1 MGLPA
6 SPRLTKIGEYDLNA
20 IDGVE
25 HVQALSKQYAK
36 VANAIRAAI
45 KTSDDEDDATTA
57 DMFTQVSRQ
66 MDMDLWFL
74 EAHLQAKR

>member
-1 MGLPA
+1 
-6 SPRLTKIGEYDLNA
+6 
-20 IDGVE
+20 
-25 HVQALSKQYAK
+25 VQALSKQYAK

-45 KTSDDEDDATTA
+45 KASDDADDPTTT
-57 DMFTQVSRQ
+57 DLFTQVSRQ